1 MESVDSKL
9 VRLLQ
14 DELLALDSRLSRLS
28 LDPLLAVELVDSF
41 LGRLSMVG
49 SESIDLDGSKPGAC
63 RPGYMA
69 RGMLLATDRSVRVTK
84 SMVDCSVMG

>member
-1 MESVDSKL
+1 MESVDSTL

-14 DELLALDSRLSRLS
+14 DELLVLDSRLSRLS

-49 SESIDLDGSKPGAC
+49 SESTDLDGSTPGAW
-63 RPGYMA
+63 RPGYMV
-69 RGMLLATDRSVRVTK
+69 RGMLLAADRSVRVTK